1 MIGRQYQAQNVQYVQ
16 RPKWEEKK
24 DPRSGRL
31 YYANFETR
39 KTQWVKPVDF
49 GAMINVPV
57 QPNSIPVPQTSRSRS
72 GGSNQMPVQQQQGR
86 AKIVQTEFK
95 EKPKIKAYANRAEK
109 KILDDQA
116 DIYSIIIATEH
127 LEKAFVRDAITD
139 DVYTKSCKKLIA
151 QYKTASESM
160 GNSWPGLMEF
170 MKNYNLKTQS
180 AAVRFQ
186 QGVPATIYHG
196 GSQSQEEKGAELN
209 VFHAV
214 QHFITLMDSLKLE
227 MKAVDELHPS
237 LSDLME
243 SINKVSNLP
252 PDHDS
257 KTKVKK
263 WLVQLNSMKASDE
276 LSDDEVRQM
285 SMDLEIAYTAFH
297 KFIEGKK

>member
-1 MIGRQYQAQNVQYVQ
+1 MQ

-39 KTQWVKPVDF
+39 KTQWTKPVDF

-57 QPNSIPVPQTSRSRS
+57 QNSIPVPQPRTRS
-72 GGSNQMPVQQQQGR
+72 GSPSTTPGQQGR
-86 AKIVQTEFK
+86 AKMVQTEFK
-95 EKPKIKAYANRAEK
+95 EKPKIKVYANRTEK
-109 KILDDQA
+109 KQLEDMA

-160 GNSWPGLMEF
+160 GNNWPGIMEF

-243 SINKVSNLP
+243 SINKVTNLP

-263 WLVQLNSMKASDE
+263 WLVQLNTMKASDE